1 MNRDDHDMMLR
12 ADLELKSM
20 RKELDEYQEGMKTM
34 LGMVQEARDIVKG
47 QIAAF
52 AAQAL
57 PIPPAMVVS
66 ALIDLETAL
75 GGEESAND
83 EPQGPKT
90 SDTDWSA

>member
-12 ADLELKSM
+12 ADAELKSM
-20 RKELDEYQEGMKTM
+20 KKELEEYQEGMKTM
-34 LGMVQEARDIVKG
+34 LGMVSEARAIVKG

-52 AAQAL
+52 AAQQL
-57 PIPPAMVVS
+57 PVPPAMVVS

-83 EPQGPKT
+83 EPPKPKN
-90 SDTDWSA
+90 DGKDWSA